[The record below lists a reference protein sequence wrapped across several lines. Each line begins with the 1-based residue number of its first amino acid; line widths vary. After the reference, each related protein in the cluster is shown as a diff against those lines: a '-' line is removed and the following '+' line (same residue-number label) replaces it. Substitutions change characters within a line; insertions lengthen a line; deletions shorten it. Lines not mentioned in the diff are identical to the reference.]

1 MTPPMTPREKVEL
14 KPCPFCGGDAVAGS
28 NFDNDHYVMCGA
40 DCDKCGGMVGYMK
53 TEMAAI
59 ENWNRRTALA
69 SGSGDH
75 AELARLARIWSDTS
89 VTNHKMPGD
98 TAVIWSRRLDAL
110 LAENAALRGERDDLK
125 FSNAQMT
132 GALEAARDDLVIARE
147 DDLRHLQQATEAER
161 KLAEAV
167 GAIKGVI
174 EWDKRRG
181 FPIPYKV
188 RDPLHAFLSSKEAEC
203 G

>member
-69 SGSGDH
+69 SSSGDH
-75 AELARLARIWSDTS
+75 AELVLMANAALEIYSDDVLVVGGTRRIHADNIILY
-89 VTNHKMPGD
+89 VKNGVD
-98 TAVIWSRRLDAL
+98 GI
-110 LAENAALRGERDDLK
+110 LAENAALRAERVTLVEQKEGAEDAL
-125 FSNAQMT
+125 FNALT
-132 GALEAARDDLVIARE
+132 R
-147 DDLRHLQQATEAER
+147 ATEAER

-167 GAIKGVI
+167 GLL
-174 EWDKRRG
+174 
-181 FPIPYKV
+181 
-188 RDPLHAFLSSKEAEC
+188 RDVVSPGWTRDAWSKARSFLSKEAER